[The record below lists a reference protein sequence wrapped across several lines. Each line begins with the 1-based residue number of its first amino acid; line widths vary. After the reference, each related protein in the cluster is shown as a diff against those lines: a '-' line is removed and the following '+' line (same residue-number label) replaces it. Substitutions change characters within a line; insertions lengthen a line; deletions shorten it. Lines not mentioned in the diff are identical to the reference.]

1 MTTGIVM
8 FLGRYIPIIAQIAI
22 AGSLLAKRRMNES
35 VGTLRTDNVPFML
48 ILVFIVYIF
57 AALTFFPALA
67 LGPIAEH
74 LILWYP
80 M

>member
-35 VGTLRTDNVPFML
+35 VGTLRTDNVLFML
-48 ILVFIVYIF
+48 ILVFIR
-57 AALTFFPALA
+57 
-67 LGPIAEH
+67 
-74 LILWYP
+74 